1 MKNSTDMKTEP
12 ISTTKPSLLVRV
24 KFERAPVMA
33 DITAFCC
40 INPHC
45 SCRSVTLTFFDANG
59 QFNNKLFKLVV
70 NYETWQLESS
80 EAFKDDVDYSE
91 LMDEFMSSLDDQFK
105 SDILSRIEA
114 KAPNEHMLRDDINLS
129 EPDLDSLVYYSEIC
143 RTGPLD
149 DLLFELDGKKYYVLD
164 HYCPKPKCDCK
175 DVVLAF
181 YLLDGDVVKSAPIL
195 SYRVKFGTGKGTI
208 EDKGT
213 NVSLRFA
220 KELYSGLSK
229 VFGGSAIGFFE
240 NRYTKIK
247 EWGAV
252 YFNANDAPDKTN
264 TQKTSRN
271 APCPCGS
278 GKKYK
283 KCCG

>member
-1 MKNSTDMKTEP
+1 MKNSTDMKAEP
-12 ISTTKPSLLVRV
+12 ITSMKPSLISRI

-33 DITAFCC
+33 DITAFYCA
-40 INPHC
+40 NPHC
-45 SCRSVTLTFFDANG
+45 PCRSVTLDFFDANG
-59 QFNNKLFKLVV
+59 QFNNRLFKLVV

-80 EAFKDDVDYSE
+80 EAFKDDMDYAE

-105 SDILSRIEA
+105 SEILSGIEA
-114 KAPNEHMLRDDINLS
+114 KAPNEHALRDDINIS
-129 EPDLDSLVYYSEIC
+129 DSDLDSLVYYSEIY

-149 DLLFELDGKKYYVLD
+149 DLIFELDGKEYYVLD

-181 YLLDGDVVKSAPIL
+181 YLLNGGVVKSEPIL

-208 EDKGT
+208 EDKGA

-220 KELYSGLSK
+220 KELYGRLSIN
-229 VFGGSAIGFFE
+229 FGGSAIGFFE
-240 NRYTKIK
+240 NRYRKIK

-252 YFNANDAPDKTN
+252 YFNDAPVKTSP
-264 TQKTSRN
+264 QKTPRN

-283 KCCG
+283 KCCGY